1 MFAVLPVTF
10 GSVLASLAVV
20 SIERRRSSD
29 HTGAASLPLSI
40 TVPSSRFPL
49 ALSLCTICYH
59 SISVFCWTM
68 GVMVA
73 MPPFFSSPLHMIGL
87 LIRGASL
94 VVVPVSQSSVTAV
107 APLPSPLFGV
117 GVLLSAPA
125 VMGVVPPSPAIA
137 SIPALPVFVTVPV
150 MLLGVGVLVVSQPI
164 LPGILLPFSFR
175 RPAGFVAVPG
185 LHHER
190 TVQVSHH
197 VRMQVESRRHLAALF
212 RVKFVEQGLT
222 ACPHVMS
229 PQLVGP
235 LLPHGHGLC

>member
-10 GSVLASLAVV
+10 GSILASLAVI
-20 SIERRRSSD
+20 SIERRLSSD

-40 TVPSSRFPL
+40 TVPSSPFPL

-59 SISVFCWTM
+59 SISFFWWTM

-107 APLPSPLFGV
+107 APLPSPLFCLSV
-117 GVLLSAPA
+117 CLSAPT

-137 SIPALPVFVTVPV
+137 SIPALPVLVMVPV
-150 MLLGVGVLVVSQPI
+150 MFLGVGVVVVSHPI
-164 LPGILLPFSFR
+164 LPFSFR

-185 LHHER
+185 LHHKW

-197 VRMQVESRRHLAALF
+197 VRMQVESRGHLAALF

-222 ACPHVMS
+222 ACPYVMS